1 MSDTITCAVCG
12 AEIHHVGHHL
22 KTEHP
27 EISIDDYRAQFPD
40 APLVSKIMQAKLE
53 EHQLKMQMQTASVTT
68 LPVAEVRQ
76 PMADLFGLGDHPLS
90 KNAKGEQTHVTVLGQ
105 HHYQTMVPDR
115 DPGYVFD
122 VDMLKTCLFA
132 LETNIPLY
140 LWGYHGT
147 GKSSMIDQVCC
158 YTNRPL
164 YRVQHTLNMVES
176 DVVGDWRAKDGDT
189 YFDLGPLPLAM
200 MHGWTFLADEYDRAP
215 PGVIALY
222 QAVLE
227 GKPLVIK
234 EAPPEHRVIR
244 PHKNFRFTATGNTN
258 GSGDETGL
266 YSGTLI
272 QDAAS
277 YSRFGVTMRVK
288 YMEPEAEQA
297 LLMAKIKLNKDH
309 AVALTDWAN
318 KIREA
323 FDAGKISST
332 IGPRELLYAAKIGAA
347 FMDFRKGLD
356 LAIVNRMTDVDREV
370 ASELA
375 QRIFGN

>member
-1 MSDTITCAVCG
+1 MSETITCALCG
-12 AEIHHVGHHL
+12 AAIHHGGHHL

-27 EISIDDYRAQFPD
+27 ELSLDDYRAQFPD
-40 APLVSKIMQAKLE
+40 APLVSKIMQAKIE
-53 EHQLKMQMQTASVTT
+53 EHQMKMQMQTASVTT
-68 LPVAEVRQ
+68 LPVSEVRH
-76 PMADLFGLGDHPLS
+76 PMADLFGLGDHPLAL
-90 KNAKGEQTHVTVLGQ
+90 NAKGEQTHVTVLGQ
-105 HHYQTMVPDR
+105 HHYQAMVPDR

-122 VDMLKTCLFA
+122 VDMLKTALFA

-147 GKSSMIDQVCC
+147 GKSTLWERVCS

-164 YRVQHTLNMVES
+164 DRVQHTLNMVES

-200 MHGWTFLADEYDRAP
+200 LHGWTFLADEYDRAP

-244 PHKNFRFTATGNTN
+244 PHKNFRFCATGNTN

-297 LLMAKIKLNKDH
+297 LLMAKIKLQKEH

-323 FDAGKISST
+323 FDAGKVSST

-347 FMDFRKGLD
+347 FLDFRKGLD

-370 ASELA
+370 ATEIS
-375 QRIFGN
+375 QRIFG